1 MAEIVETERTKNLY
15 EKLVEVGK
23 EIDHLE
29 KSRENTAQNYKFVPY
44 KAYAHAARKKLYER
58 GVLLTID
65 FPEVQFSRVQTAKG
79 AELDVARVKA
89 RGIALDS
96 RTGEAIERFAW
107 GSGMDHGDKAVY
119 KAETGAMKYLLRGLF
134 LIPDEAD
141 DPEAD
146 EKLDRETAPEYVQQ
160 PQRLEKSQ
168 NGEERPKRR
177 KAAKSEN
184 GDGKI
189 TDDQR
194 RRLFAIARAAGV
206 TDEQVKQA
214 IREAGFESTADI
226 PVAAYNSLL
235 KAIAGDKLALA

>member
-1 MAEIVETERTKNLY
+1 MGR
-15 EKLVEVGK
+15 
-23 EIDHLE
+23 EIDYLE
-29 KSRENTAQNYKFVPY
+29 KSRENEAQHYRFVPY

-65 FPEVQFSRVQTAKG
+65 FPEIQTGKMQTAKG
-79 AELDVARVKA
+79 GELNVAYVKA
-89 RGIALDS
+89 RGVVVDS
-96 RTGEAIERFAW
+96 RTGESLERFAW

-160 PQRLEKSQ
+160 PRRLEKA
-168 NGEERPKRR
+168 NGEERPKR
-177 KAAKSEN
+177 KKSTKSEN

-194 RRLFAIARAAGV
+194 RKLFAIARAAGV
-206 TDEQVKQA
+206 SDEQVKQA
-214 IREAGFESTADI
+214 VREAGFESTADI
-226 PVAAYNSLL
+226 PLAAYSGLL